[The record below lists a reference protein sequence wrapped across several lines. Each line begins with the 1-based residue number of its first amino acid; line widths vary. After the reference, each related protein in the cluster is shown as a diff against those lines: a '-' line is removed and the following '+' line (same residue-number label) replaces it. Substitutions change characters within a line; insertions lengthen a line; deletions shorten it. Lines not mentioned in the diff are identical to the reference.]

1 MPQRGASGPEVSMR
15 NAAGRPMS
23 GAGRANAWRLAA
35 ASGLALAAAACA
47 ADGHP
52 TASFVSGRSA
62 TVAFESIDGPPKPV
76 FQKLVE
82 NLATEAVARQV
93 AVISREATPRYRIRG
108 YMAAHLEGRRI
119 HIGWVWDVYDANR
132 RRVLRIASEEPAGRR
147 VGDAWAAADDAML
160 RRIASASMDRLA
172 AFLDAPGATRSPGG
186 ADGAVVAAAGDV
198 VLETA
203 GAPLQLP
210 ATTTVPPRRAQAAA
224 SAPGLQAA
232 LTLANT
238 RP

>member
-23 GAGRANAWRLAA
+23 GAGRANVWHLAA
-35 ASGLALAAAACA
+35 ALALALAVAACA

-132 RRVLRIASEEPAGRR
+132 LRVLRIASEEPAGRR

-186 ADGAVVAAAGDV
+186 ADGAVVAAAGDLV
-198 VLETA
+198 PEMA

-210 ATTTVPPRRAQAAA
+210 ATTTVPRRRAQAAA

-232 LTLANT
+232 LTLADT